1 VLADL
6 AVMIADGGGALAQR
20 AYAALTASGLDPRA
34 AVLPTGLDPAATA
47 ERHGPAVLV
56 DRLAMAEPMGRQL
69 VAHALAGRELRWAED
84 RITAARDAARII
96 TQAPADTWEREIAA
110 VTSDTDLD
118 VALLR
123 TAVVDA
129 VDTDTRCTVWLAG
142 TAATTSTGG
151 STPTRPRRTSPRSAP
166 LDKQRPSDRH
176 TEGRPTRPPGCRPQ
190 LPTSTPALPAD
201 HPPACDRRRPAS
213 VAGSAGLCQLP

>member
-6 AVMIADGGGALAQR
+6 AVMIADGGDALAQR

-34 AVLPTGLDPAATA
+34 AMLPTGLDPAATA

-110 VTSDTDLD
+110 VTGDTDLD

-129 VDTDTRCTVWLAG
+129 VDTDTPLHRLAG
-142 TAATTSTGG
+142 RDRRDDLDRGQHAHPTAADIAAL
-151 STPTRPRRTSPRSAP
+151 SAP
-166 LDKQRPSDRH
+166 RQATTVRSSHR
-176 TEGRPTRPPGCRPQ
+176 G
-190 LPTSTPALPAD
+190 PAD
-201 HPPACDRRRPAS
+201 EAPRLSATAAYQHSRAS
-213 VAGSAGLCQLP
+213 R